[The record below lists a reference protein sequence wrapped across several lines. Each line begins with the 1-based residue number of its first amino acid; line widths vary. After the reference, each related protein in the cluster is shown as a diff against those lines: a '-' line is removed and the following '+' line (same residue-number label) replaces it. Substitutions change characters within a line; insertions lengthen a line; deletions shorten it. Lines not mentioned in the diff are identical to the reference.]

1 MSFGSRNDDLSL
13 TSPAGL
19 GAVFACYSSFMGRV
33 LLGLLKGGVV
43 GALIGAGAF
52 KLGIGGGFLGT
63 VTYAIVGALTG
74 ILCGRPFWR
83 QDTVWTTALKG
94 IFGAVVG
101 GALYW
106 GAGKLFGG
114 VHVAF
119 AAKLGVPDRPF
130 VELPVLMGPLIGA
143 AWGAFV
149 ELDDGGS
156 SAAAKTKP
164 GSAKPTKTPPK

>member
-1 MSFGSRNDDLSL
+1 
-13 TSPAGL
+13 
-19 GAVFACYSSFMGRV
+19 MGRV

-52 KLGIGGGFLGT
+52 KIGIGGGFLGT
-63 VTYAIVGALTG
+63 VTYALVGGLAG
-74 ILCGRPFWR
+74 ILCGRPPWR
-83 QDTVWTTALKG
+83 QDTFWTTALKG
-94 IFGAVVG
+94 IFGALVG

-106 GAGKLFGG
+106 GAGKLLGG

-119 AAKLGVPDRPF
+119 TAKLGLPDRPL
-130 VELPVLMGPLIGA
+130 VELPILMGPLIGA

-156 SAAAKTKP
+156 SAAAAKGKP
-164 GSAKPTKTPPK
+164 SSAKPTKTSSK

>member
-1 MSFGSRNDDLSL
+1 
-13 TSPAGL
+13 
-19 GAVFACYSSFMGRV
+19 MGRV

-63 VTYAIVGALTG
+63 VTYAIVGGLAG
-74 ILCGRPFWR
+74 ILCGRPPWR
-83 QDTVWTTALKG
+83 QDTIWTTTLKG
-94 IFGAVVG
+94 IFGALVG

-114 VHVAF
+114 AHVAF

-143 AWGAFV
+143 VWGAFV

-156 SAAAKTKP
+156 SAGPAKTKL
-164 GSAKPTKTPPK
+164 GSANPTKTPVK

>member
-1 MSFGSRNDDLSL
+1 MRSMSFGRRNGDLSL
-13 TSPAGL
+13 TSRIAV
-19 GAVFACYSSFMGRV
+19 GAIFACYSCRMGRV

-52 KLGIGGGFLGT
+52 KLGIGGGVLGT
-63 VTYAIVGALTG
+63 ATYAVVGGLAG
-74 ILCGRPFWR
+74 ILCGRPPWR
-83 QDTVWTTALKG
+83 QDTVWTTTLKG

-101 GALYW
+101 VALYW

-114 VHVAF
+114 AHVAF

-130 VELPVLMGPLIGA
+130 VDLPVLMGPLIGA
-143 AWGAFV
+143 LWGAFV

-156 SAAAKTKP
+156 SAAASTKP
-164 GSAKPTKTPPK
+164 KAQPKK

>member
-1 MSFGSRNDDLSL
+1 
-13 TSPAGL
+13 
-19 GAVFACYSSFMGRV
+19 MGRV

-63 VTYAIVGALTG
+63 VTYAVVGGLAG
-74 ILCGRPFWR
+74 ILCGRPPWR

-114 VHVAF
+114 AHVAF
-119 AAKLGVPDRPF
+119 AAKLGVPDRP
-130 VELPVLMGPLIGA
+130 LGRASGPDGTA
-143 AWGAFV
+143 HRCGWGAFV

-156 SAAAKTKP
+156 SAAAAKGQPKP
-164 GSAKPTKTPPK
+164 KK

>member
-1 MSFGSRNDDLSL
+1 
-13 TSPAGL
+13 
-19 GAVFACYSSFMGRV
+19 MGRV

-52 KLGIGGGFLGT
+52 KIGIGGGFLGT
-63 VTYAIVGALTG
+63 VTYALVGGLAG
-74 ILCGRPFWR
+74 ILCCRPPWR
-83 QDTVWTTALKG
+83 QDTFWTTALKG
-94 IFGAVVG
+94 IFGALVG

-114 VHVAF
+114 AHVAF
-119 AAKLGVPDRPF
+119 AAKLGVPDRPL

-156 SAAAKTKP
+156 SASAAGTAKGQPKP
-164 GSAKPTKTPPK
+164 KSK

>member
-1 MSFGSRNDDLSL
+1 MSLGRCNDALIL
-13 TSPAGL
+13 RSPTRL

-33 LLGLLKGGVV
+33 LLGLLKGGFL
-43 GALIGAGAF
+43 GALVGAGAF
-52 KLGIGGGFLGT
+52 KLGIGGGFLAT
-63 VTYAIVGALTG
+63 VTYAVVGGLAG

-83 QDTVWTTALKG
+83 QDTVWTTVLKG
-94 IFGAVVG
+94 IFGALVG

-119 AAKLGVPDRPF
+119 AAKLGVPDRPL

-156 SAAAKTKP
+156 AAAAG
-164 GSAKPTKTPPK
+164 GSAKGQPKPKPKS

>member
-1 MSFGSRNDDLSL
+1 
-13 TSPAGL
+13 
-19 GAVFACYSSFMGRV
+19 MGRL

-43 GALIGAGAF
+43 GAAIGAGAF
-52 KLGIGGGFLGT
+52 KLGIGGGFLAF
-63 VTYAIVGALTG
+63 VTYAVVGGLTG
-74 ILCGRPFWR
+74 ILCGRPPWR

-94 IFGAVVG
+94 IFGAVIG

-114 VHVAF
+114 THVAF

-130 VELPVLMGPLIGA
+130 VDLPILVGPLVGA
-143 AWGAFV
+143 IWGAFV

-156 SAAAKTKP
+156 SATDAKGKP
-164 GSAKPTKTPPK
+164 KPSSKSK